1 MRGKILFFF
10 LFLLTLTYEA
20 SAQSTPYRFMK
31 LDAASG
37 LSNNQVT
44 CFLKDSRGYMWFGTI
59 SGLNRYDGR
68 NVRVF
73 KNDIRDSSSIQ
84 NNHIIKLFEDPQ
96 GRVWVTTIE
105 GISIF
110 DPEKES
116 FIRNTMQYVR
126 RFGLADAAVSDIVKD
141 LRGQFWFVHDSSG
154 IYLYRQG
161 QATRHL
167 HYRHADNRIAAISR
181 DGKGKLWVLHR
192 NGILDQIDGQSH
204 RLLYRNA
211 LLRERNAGQQLPYSI
226 TIDKDGDLWIY
237 VLRANSGVHY
247 FNAKT
252 KAFTHID
259 KNTPGPKLNSNIIQG
274 IVEGN
279 NGLIWIGTDHGGI
292 NILDKQK
299 WQISY
304 LVHDIDNKKSL
315 SQNTINSLYKDDS
328 GIIWTGTYKDG
339 INYYHENIFRFPIYE
354 QNRSK
359 SASLPFN
366 DLNRFAEDEKG
377 NLWLAANGGGLIYFD
392 RQNNTFKTYLHK
404 AGDPGS
410 IGSNVIVS
418 LLIDSQKKLWIGTY
432 YGGLS
437 CFDGKTFRT
446 FRHNPA
452 DKNSIADDSIWEI
465 FEDSKGQL
473 WIGTL
478 NGGLDRLD
486 KSTGIFTH
494 FASGAP
500 NSIHASYVSEIREDK
515 ARKIWIGTSYG
526 LERYDYAT
534 NRFEHF
540 LSNAESDS
548 ALSNNLVHTIFEDKR
563 GLLWIGTH
571 EGLNLY
577 DPKHNSFRTLRKEDG
592 LPDNTI
598 LSITEDQQGNL
609 WLGTTNG
616 LSKMQVSATTG
627 QWKFSFINYD
637 ESDGLQGKEFTEN
650 AALTTRSG
658 QVLFGGSKGFNL
670 FDPEQ
675 IKTGSR
681 TPQVVLSDLYLFNKK
696 VGIGK
701 ETDGSVI
708 LEKALSRSQQ
718 ITFRHDQ
725 NVISIEFSALD
736 FFHPEKNRYRYQLEG
751 FDKDW
756 ITPLDKSGRA
766 TYTNLDPGTYVFKV
780 TASNNDGIWAER
792 GAELKIIILPPWW
805 QTWTAVVCY
814 IILLG
819 LILYLSRRE
828 ILRRERIRFEHQ
840 QERKEA
846 QRMHELDQMK
856 INFFTNVSHEFRT
869 PLTLILSPIENMV
882 RETDEPRRQ
891 GQLNLIYR
899 NAKRLLNLVNQLL
912 DLGKLEFQ
920 ELRFHPREGD
930 ILRFIR
936 EATFSFSDLSEKKH
950 VKLSFES
957 QVKELVTLFDEDKL
971 EKILFNLL
979 SNAFKFTPENGTVKV
994 TTNIIRNPDQLRFL
1008 EINVMDTG
1016 IGIPAEKQEKIFDRF
1031 FQNELPASMVNQ
1043 GSGIGLSITREFVR
1057 IHGGTITVSSVP
1069 DQGSCF
1075 TVTLPAP
1082 DPGEVKPDQK
1092 TGLSPAAAPLIAE
1105 QPADLPPARAK
1116 ILLVEDHAD
1125 FRHYLKENLSENY
1138 QILEAADGKAG
1149 LKNALGELPDLIVS
1163 DVMMPEMNGIELC
1176 RRLKENAAT
1185 SHIPVLLLTARN
1197 SEEQKLEGYQTGAQ
1211 DYIEK
1216 PFNFEILQSKIK
1228 SLLNQQN
1235 AARKAY
1241 RQQVTIKGKDVAIS
1255 SLDEKLIQKAIEVVE
1270 KNMANPD
1277 FSVEA
1282 FSKELGMSRIH
1293 LYRKLNTLTGQ
1304 SPVDFIRTIR
1314 LDRSRQLLE
1323 QSQLTVSEIAY
1334 QVGFNNPKYFA
1345 KHFREKFN
1353 ELPSAYAGRKKSS
1366 AAPPAL

>member
-10 LFLLTLTYEA
+10 LLLLVQPNKL

-31 LDAASG
+31 LDATSG

-73 KNDIRDSSSIQ
+73 RNDIRDSSSVQ

-96 GRVWVTTIE
+96 GRIWVTTIE

-116 FIRNTMQYVR
+116 FIRNTIDYVR
-126 RFGLADAAVSDIVKD
+126 RFGLPDAAVSNIVKESP
-141 LRGQFWFVHDSSG
+141 GKYWFVHDSTG
-154 IYLYRQG
+154 IYQYRQG
-161 QATRHL
+161 RSTRYL
-167 HYRHADNRIAAISR
+167 HYRRSDNRIAAIGR
-181 DGKGKLWVLHR
+181 DHKGDLWVVHR
-192 NGILDQIDGQSH
+192 NGVLDQIDGKSH
-204 RLLYRNA
+204 RLLYRNTA
-211 LLRERNAGQQLPYSI
+211 LRQRNPGQQLPYSI
-226 TIDKDGDLWIY
+226 TIDRDGDLWIY

-247 FNAKT
+247 FNAEK

-354 QNRSK
+354 HNRSK
-359 SASLPFN
+359 AASLPFN
-366 DLNRFAEDEKG
+366 DLNRFAEDERG

-392 RQNNTFKTYLHK
+392 RQKNTFKSYLHK
-404 AGDPGS
+404 SGDANS

-437 CFDGKTFRT
+437 CFDGKTFKT
-446 FRHNPA
+446 YRHNPA

-486 KSTGIFTH
+486 RSTGIFTH
-494 FASGAP
+494 YASGAP
-500 NSIHASYVSEIREDK
+500 NSVHASYVSEITEDK
-515 ARKIWIGTSYG
+515 AGKIWVGTSYG

-534 NRFEHF
+534 NRFQHF
-540 LSNAESDS
+540 LSDAESDS
-548 ALSNNLVHTIFEDKR
+548 ALSNNLVHAIFEDDR

-577 DPKHNSFRTLRKEDG
+577 DQEKQNFRTLRKEDG

-598 LSITEDQQGNL
+598 LSITQDRRGNL

-616 LSKMQVSATTG
+616 ISKMQVSGAAG
-627 QWKFSFINYD
+627 KWQFSFINYD

-658 QVLFGGSKGFNL
+658 QVIFGGSKGFNL
-670 FDPEQ
+670 FDPES
-675 IKTGSR
+675 ITSSNAMPK
-681 TPQVVLSDLYLFNKK
+681 VILSELYLFNKK

-701 ETDGSVI
+701 ESDGSVI
-708 LEKALSRSQQ
+708 LEKALNQSSQ
-718 ITFRHDQ
+718 ITFKHHQ
-725 NVISIEFSALD
+725 NVLSIEFSALN

-751 FDKDW
+751 FDKEW
-756 ITPLDKSGRA
+756 ITAIDKSGRA

-780 TASNNDGIWAER
+780 TASNNDGVWSPR
-792 GAELKIIILPPWW
+792 GAELKIVILPPWW
-805 QTWTAVVCY
+805 QTWTAVACY
-814 IILLG
+814 ILL
-819 LILYLSRRE
+819 IAVVLYLSRRE
-828 ILRRERIRFEHQ
+828 ILRRERMRFEHQ

-891 GQLNLIYR
+891 SQLNLIYR

-920 ELRFHPREGD
+920 ELRFNPREGD

-936 EATFSFSDLSEKKH
+936 ETTFSFSDLSEKKH

-957 QVKELVTLFDEDKL
+957 QVKELITLFDEDKL

-994 TTNIIRNPDQLRFL
+994 TTNIIRNQEQLTLL

-1031 FQNELPASMVNQ
+1031 FQNELPVSMVNQ

-1057 IHGGTITVSSVP
+1057 IHGGTITVSSAP

-1082 DPGEVKPDQK
+1082 DPRE
-1092 TGLSPAAAPLIAE
+1092 AAPDPKTVPGQDAASASAE
-1105 QPADLPPARAK
+1105 QSAELLAERPK

-1125 FRHYLKENLSENY
+1125 FRHYLKENLSEKY
-1138 QILEAADGKAG
+1138 QILEAADGKQG

-1228 SLLNQQN
+1228 SLLNQQR

-1345 KHFREKFN
+1345 KHFREKFG

-1366 AAPPAL
+1366 AVPPVL